1 MASPAQPPAPRPG
14 VIATAGPSPSR
25 GGWREP
31 LWLALVGVA
40 LFLAALATRNTEVS
54 WYGVDGWAERTRIS
68 VSQQQIGQRLTDFPV
83 TVSLDG
89 LSPRFWEHV
98 GTACGDIRVTTA
110 DGRTELPR
118 QVVTCDTSART
129 GQILLLAPS
138 LSPRSDTRFYLYFGN
153 PDATDYAPEHRYG
166 AAALASYLPDA
177 SDVPD
182 GGAAADALEAGP

>member
-1 MASPAQPPAPRPG
+1 MAPPALPPAPRSG
-14 VIATAGPSPSR
+14 VIATAGPSLSR
-25 GGWREP
+25 GAWREP

-40 LFLAALATRNTEVS
+40 LFLAALATRSTEVS
-54 WYGVDGWAERTRIS
+54 WYAADGWTERTRIS

-83 TVSLDG
+83 TVTLDG
-89 LSPRFWEHV
+89 LSPRFWDHV

-129 GQILLLAPS
+129 GQLLLLAPS

-166 AAALASYLPDA
+166 ATALAPYA
-177 SDVPD
+177 SEARAAPD
-182 GGAAADALEAGP
+182 GGIDSSSPESRP